1 MIERFQALI
10 GANIRDFNR
19 KMKQVDKKV
28 RETATEANKPIGA
41 NIREFQRKM
50 SKVDRDVKK
59 FRVPAEKSIEAD
71 ISQFLRKASEVAVIA
86 RTLSRDKIII
96 PIQAKW
102 KNYTTVMNQIATV
115 MRSFDELSRTSFAG
129 LGVFLSPALVPV
141 LASIAGSLAT
151 IGPMLGTLAGAAF
164 ALAGA
169 FGAASAAAVAFGAVA
184 VSSLKGVF
192 GANEDLKKLREK
204 LAKADTEE
212 ERKDIMAEME
222 KVMAG
227 LNGEE
232 KKALKSMQDLGKT
245 WNGISSKLQPEVVSI
260 FARTLWTLRMAIMKL
275 EPTFEGAVS
284 AVSNL
289 TDSLRSSLKNP
300 EVLKFFDYLNRTSG
314 PMLEL
319 LGKAFGNFA
328 LGIMSMFTAFEPLTK
343 AIADG
348 FLDMSKRFADWA
360 AGLSKSEK
368 FNAFME
374 YVKENMPKLRG
385 IFRDALAGVIY
396 FFTAFAPYASDMMT
410 TLQDMMG
417 RFKEWSKAL
426 GENESFKGFIEYIKE
441 NGPKV
446 AEFIGN
452 FVGLMIELGK
462 GMAPV
467 GSMLL
472 DLVNSFLAWSTALL
486 QNNPWLGELIGYMVS
501 LSGLLVAVIPWV
513 IAFATTL
520 GGPLLKAF
528 KFLGPVIRNV
538 ATKILPRIGLAITG
552 LSGPIGWIVMA
563 VISLALLIWQ
573 NWDKIKETTIITW
586 GIIKDWFN
594 RMKDWLLDLG
604 KKILIFVLAAIADFL
619 KMRREAKE
627 KFQELLEAGKQIFD
641 DLKRKIAEKIKEA
654 VQSVSDGVSE
664 MPQKVRDKVSD
675 MVSAGADLVGGV
687 IEGIKSKISEGLG
700 VIGGLATSLID
711 RFKRDTDTHS
721 PSRAFADVAK
731 WFAPGVVKGIGKTRH
746 KALTAVTRLSHDMVR
761 AFNPALAMDTGPV
774 SLSYDTSFGSVDV
787 ARMEH
792 AFSGEVD
799 KLELPEGDTYIM
811 MDGKIVG
818 RTVARHVEE
827 ENKKNQSVIKATTR
841 NGKGGF

>member
-10 GANIRDFNR
+10 GASIRDFNR
-19 KMKQVDKKV
+19 KMKQVDKTV
-28 RETATEANKPIGA
+28 RETAYETVKPIGA
-41 NIREFQRKM
+41 NIKKFQRRMKAVE
-50 SKVDRDVKK
+50 KELAPLK
-59 FRVPAEKSIEAD
+59 VPAEKTITAD
-71 ISQFLRKASEVAVIA
+71 ITRFLRQAKIVSVVARA
-86 RTLSRDKIII
+86 LNREKIII

-102 KNYTTVMNQIATV
+102 NNYTTVMNQIATV
-115 MRSFDELSRTSFAG
+115 MRSFDEISRTSLGG
-129 LGVFLSPALVPV
+129 LGLFLSPALVPI
-141 LASIAGSLAT
+141 LASLAGSLAT
-151 IGPMLGTLAGAAF
+151 IGPMLGTLAGATF

-169 FGAASAAAVAFGAVA
+169 FGAASAAAVAFGALA
-184 VSSLKGVF
+184 INNLKGVF
-192 GANEDLKKLREK
+192 GANADLKKLQEDY
-204 LAKADTEE
+204 AKADTQK
-212 ERKDIMAEME
+212 ERKKIMAEME
-222 KVMAG
+222 QVMAG
-227 LNGEE
+227 LSDEE
-232 KKALKSMQDLGKT
+232 KKALQNMNDLGTT
-245 WNGISSKLQPEVVSI
+245 WNKISKKFQPDVVSI
-260 FARTLWTLRMAIMKL
+260 FARAMWTMRMAIMTL
-275 EPTFEGAVS
+275 EPTFAGAVT

-289 TDSLRSSLKNP
+289 MNSLRSSLKNP
-300 EVLKFFDYLNRTSG
+300 EVKKFFDYLNRTSG

-319 LGKAFGNFA
+319 LGKAFGNFT
-328 LGIMSMFTAFEPLTK
+328 LGILSMITAFEPLTK
-343 AIADG
+343 SIADG
-348 FLDMSKRFADWA
+348 FLDMSKRFAEWA

-385 IFRDALAGVIY
+385 IFRDGLAGIIY
-396 FFTAFAPYASDMMT
+396 FFTAFGPYASEMMT
-410 TLQDMMG
+410 TLQDIMA
-417 RFKEWSKAL
+417 RFKEWSKSL

-446 AEFIGN
+446 SEFFGN
-452 FVGLMIELGK
+452 LIDFLIELGK

-467 GSMLL
+467 GSKLL
-472 DLVNSFLAWSTALL
+472 DLVNGFLEWSTALM
-486 QNNPWLGELIGYMVS
+486 QNNPWVGELIGYLVS
-501 LSGLLVAVIPWV
+501 ITGLLVAVVPWV

-520 GGPLLKAF
+520 GGPLVKAF
-528 KFLGPVIRNV
+528 KFLGPVIKNV
-538 ATKILPRIGLAITG
+538 ALKILPRVGLAITG

-563 VISLALLIWQ
+563 VITLAILIWQ
-573 NWDKIKETTIITW
+573 NWDKIKKTTVITW

-604 KKILIFVLAAIADFL
+604 KKILIFVLAAIAHFL

-627 KFQELLEAGKQIFD
+627 KFQELLAAGKQIFD
-641 DLKRKIAEKIKEA
+641 DLKRKIGEKITEA
-654 VQSVSDGVSE
+654 VKSVSDGVSK
-664 MPQKVRDKVSD
+664 MPQVIRDQISA

-687 IEGIKSKISEGLG
+687 ISGIKSKISEGLG
-700 VIGGLATSLID
+700 VIGGLATSLIA
-711 RFKRDTDTHS
+711 RFKSDTDTHS
-721 PSRAFADVAK
+721 PSRAFANVSK
-731 WFAPGVVKGIGKTRH
+731 WFSPGIVKGINSTKHR
-746 KALTAVTRLSHDMVR
+746 ALTAVSDLSRSVVR
-761 AFNPALAMDTGPV
+761 AFNPSLAMNTGPL